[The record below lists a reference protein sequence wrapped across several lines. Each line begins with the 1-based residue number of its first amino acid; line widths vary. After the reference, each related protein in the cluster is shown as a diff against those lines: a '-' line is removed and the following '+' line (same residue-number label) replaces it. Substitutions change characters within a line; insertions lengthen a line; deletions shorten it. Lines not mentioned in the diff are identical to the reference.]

1 MSLQDKLHQ
10 VQQSVE
16 AGAIA
21 WPTHI
26 VELAPENDS
35 LVFTMTDHG
44 ELTVTV
50 TCGEDEW
57 LVMTEVAPVSA
68 VKDVAAFNHT
78 LLRLG
83 MALPLVSIGI
93 GQLGERESYVVYGQL
108 FADCKLEALSAE
120 IEACANA
127 ALEVADLIDSE

>member
-1 MSLQDKLHQ
+1 MSLHDKLHQ

-16 AGAIA
+16 SGAIA

-26 VELAPENDS
+26 VELASENDS
-35 LVFTMTDHG
+35 LVFTMPDHG

-108 FADCKLEALSAE
+108 FADCKFEALSAE

>member
-1 MSLQDKLHQ
+1 VSLQDKLHQ
-10 VQQSVE
+10 VQQSVKSS
-16 AGAIA
+16 AIA

-26 VELAPENDS
+26 VELASENDS
-35 LVFTMTDHG
+35 LVFTMIDHG
-44 ELTVTV
+44 ELTVTL

-68 VKDVAAFNHT
+68 VKDVAAFNDT

-83 MALPLVSIGI
+83 MALPLVSVGI
-93 GQLGERESYVVYGQL
+93 AQLGGGASYVVYGQL
-108 FADCKLEALSAE
+108 FADCKFEALSAE